1 MTGLKIKQLFF
12 FILTTS
18 ITISS
23 YSQQIKRS
31 SIGISAG
38 YTESL
43 NYLTGIN
50 YNFSFEQQ
58 VSEKMIYHFNSY
70 WLSDNNSISDFS
82 NGGPTINL
90 IDYVTPEVGSVVLQ
104 DETTL
109 TGIEGGI
116 GYKILEK
123 ERLRLFLNIGI
134 NYQKLVSNRIET
146 SVIPEQEDM
155 TNFGI
160 YSASYNRNHFGYFA
174 SSHLLTRITPKIWVG
189 PEIKW
194 RGYFGINPQPHPV
207 IFNSLNMNS
216 INLNLKLMVD
226 I

>member
-1 MTGLKIKQLFF
+1 MSGLKIKRLCFF
-12 FILTTS
+12 MLTVS

-31 SIGISAG
+31 SIGMSAG

-58 VSEKMIYHFNSY
+58 ISQKIIYHFNSY
-70 WLSDNNSISDFS
+70 WLSENNSTSEFS

-90 IDYVTPEVGSVVLQ
+90 IDYMTPEVGSVVLQ
-104 DETTL
+104 DETSL

-146 SVIPEQEDM
+146 SVIPEQEDL

-160 YSASYNRNHFGYFA
+160 YSSSYNRNHFGYFA
-174 SSHLLTRITPKIWVG
+174 STHALIRITPKIWVG